1 MFSLVNKVAVVT
13 GASQGIGENI
23 AKTLA
28 SAGAHVVCL
37 ARSEEK
43 LIVLASKIKELG
55 GNATPYKCDII
66 NGEAFSD
73 AIINISK
80 KFKKLDILVNNAGI
94 TSDSLIMRMSKEQ
107 WHSVIQTNLDANYYG
122 IKSAIKPM
130 IKNKFGRIINITSII
145 GLTGNVGQANYAASK
160 AGLIGMTKSIAKEV
174 GSRGITVNCIAPG
187 WIDTNMTSNLP
198 ENSKKELLNKIPL
211 KKIGKPEDI
220 ACAVLFL
227 ASDEAGYITGQTITI
242 DGGRVIN

>member
-23 AKTLA
+23 ANTLA

-43 LIVLASKIKELG
+43 LIVLASKINKLG
-55 GNATPYKCDII
+55 GNATPYKCDISD
-66 NGEAFSD
+66 GEAFSD
-73 AIINISK
+73 AIRNITK

-94 TSDSLIMRMSKEQ
+94 TSDSLIMRMRKEQ

-130 IKNKFGRIINITSII
+130 MKNKFGRIINITSIV
-145 GLTGNVGQANYAASK
+145 GLTGNIGQANYAASK
-160 AGLIGMTKSIAKEV
+160 SGLIGMTKSIAKEV
-174 GSRGITVNCIAPG
+174 GSRGITANCIAPG
-187 WIDTNMTSNLP
+187 WIDTDMTSDIP
-198 ENSKKELLNKIPL
+198 ENSKNELLNKIPV

-220 ACAVLFL
+220 AYAVLFL

>member
-1 MFSLVNKVAVVT
+1 MFSLKNKIAVVT

-23 AKTLA
+23 AYTLA

-37 ARSEEK
+37 ARSEKK
-43 LIVLASKIKELG
+43 LIMLTSKINELG
-55 GNATPYKCDII
+55 GSATPYKCDIS

-73 AIINISK
+73 GIKDISK
-80 KFKKLDILVNNAGI
+80 KFKKLDVLVNNAGI
-94 TSDSLIMRMSKEQ
+94 TNDSLIMRMSKKQ

-130 IKNKFGRIINITSII
+130 MKNKFGRIINITSII

-174 GSRGITVNCIAPG
+174 GSRGITANCIAPG

-198 ENSKKELLNKIPL
+198 ESSKKELLNKIPV

-220 ACAVLFL
+220 AYAVLFL